1 MFSKYIQVEMF
12 IFSPHKFATE
22 SMVTK
27 IGKNYRFFKFTFFEL
42 FLKSCTELNGFM
54 FSKR

>member
-12 IFSPHKFATE
+12 IFNPHKFATE

-42 FLKSCTELNGFM
+42 LLKSCTELNEFM